1 YNTIT
6 MIKECLQFLIEP
18 AKNLKI
24 RLKES
29 RRRVQIER
37 REPLTESQLFIMELA
52 RELTW
57 ICQRSDVLAHIWTGE
72 DIWPP
77 GMCKEFILKTAS
89 ILEMKEKSERP
100 PVTRSRVSVEKR
112 DWTERLLCVLEGEEN
127 DLNDSKRTIM
137 DWTHSQRNMH
147 PHGIWPGE
155 PVLLMLDDLELQW
168 KRGRLLHLQAAI
180 ELLIWVALGEH
191 LDKELIPRLWLVQK
205 QKSQNVD
212 ATRYIPHT
220 EMFFMCIFSVELDMP
235 WCRYAVHFH
244 ALVICIVL
252 EVTLNPKTAH
262 PALLVSDD
270 GKRLRCVP
278 ELLDVPRCRQ
288 RFDGWLCAL
297 GTEGFSCGRHYWEVE
312 VGDRDWRLGV
322 ANESALRR
330 GYGFLNTQ
338 SGYYTLRLERGSELK
353 VLTLPVTPL
362 SPAAMPKRVGV
373 YLDYEEGQLSFYDIQ
388 RRSHIY
394 TFCERFTEALFPVF
408 GTAEMVRDM
417 VIRPAGLR
425 WPCTCN
431 GPCLFG

>member
-1 YNTIT
+1 

-77 GMCKEFILKTAS
+77 GVCKEFIVETAS

-100 PVTRSRVSVEKR
+100 LLARSGPSVEKQ
-112 DWTERLLCVLEGEEN
+112 DWRERLLCVLEGEEN
-127 DLNDSKRTIM
+127 DLSDSKRTIM
-137 DWTHSQRNMH
+137 DWTHSQRNLH

-155 PVLLMLDDLELQW
+155 PVLLMLGDLELQW
-168 KRGRLLHLQAAI
+168 KRGRMCHLQAAM

-191 LDKELIPRLWLVQK
+191 LDKELVPRLWLVQK
-205 QKSQNVD
+205 QKSQNVG

-220 EMFFMCIFSVELDMP
+220 VWNWICHA
-235 WCRYAVHFH
+235 AV
-244 ALVICIVL
+244 
-252 EVTLNPKTAH
+252 EVTLDPDTAH
-262 PALLVSDD
+262 PALLVLDD
-270 GKRLRCVP
+270 GKRMRCIP
-278 ELLDVPRCRQ
+278 EPLDVPRHRQ
-288 RFDGWLCAL
+288 RFDSWLCAV
-297 GTEGFSCGRHYWEVE
+297 GTEGFSCGRRYWEVE

-322 ANESALRR
+322 ARESALRR
-330 GYGFLNTQ
+330 GYDSLNTH
-338 SGYYTLRLERGSELK
+338 SGYYTLRLERGTELK
-353 VLTLPVTPL
+353 ALTLPVTPL
-362 SPAAMPKRVGV
+362 TAAPMPRRVGV

-394 TFCERFTEALFPVF
+394 TFCERFTETLFPIF

-417 VIRPAGLR
+417 VVRPAGLR
-425 WPCTCN
+425 WPCFCN